1 MLNTGDDFMNNTNNL
16 NLDEPEQFL
25 FYRVPKEL
33 ITSPKYKYISA
44 EAKLLYSLLLNR
56 SSLSAKNSW
65 EDEKGQVYIYF
76 TIESVME
83 YMGCGHDKAGKLF
96 LELENAD
103 LIERR
108 RQGQG
113 KPIMIYVKNFISEIG
128 KSDVKKSEKPKSK
141 NLNSRGQDIGKTAC
155 SNTEKNNT
163 EISYTNLS
171 INADAIDKIKENI
184 SYDIII
190 EQQPE
195 NKTRIDELVCIISD
209 TLSSTK
215 NTIRISGNDIPKDDV
230 KSRLMM
236 IDDQHIFYVLD
247 CVYRNSGEIRNIKA
261 YLLSALYNA
270 PTTMDS
276 YYTAIVNRDLYAG
289 KAV

>member
-1 MLNTGDDFMNNTNNL
+1 MNNNNNL
-16 NLDEPEQFL
+16 NYEQSEQFS
-25 FYRVPKEL
+25 FFRVPKEL
-33 ITSPKYKYISA
+33 ITSPKYKDVSA
-44 EAKLLYSLLLNR
+44 EAKLLYSLLHDR
-56 SSLSAKNSW
+56 TSLSEKNNW

-76 TIESVME
+76 TVESVME
-83 YMGCGHDKAGKLF
+83 YLGCGHDKAGKLF

-103 LIERR
+103 LIDRR

-113 KPIMIYVKNFISEIG
+113 KPIKIYVKNFISDVY
-128 KSDVKKSEKPKSK
+128 KSDVKKFEKPTSRKR
-141 NLNSRGQDIGKTAC
+141 NSRGQDIGKTAC
-155 SNTEKNNT
+155 SNTEINNT

-171 INADAIDKIKENI
+171 INQDTTDEIDKKIKENI

-190 EQQPE
+190 QQPN
-195 NKTRIDELVCIISD
+195 NKNRIDELVCIISD

-215 NTIRISGNDIPKDDV
+215 NTIRISGNDIPKEDV

-236 IDDQHIFYVLD
+236 LDDQHIFYVLD
-247 CVYRNSGEIRNIKA
+247 CVDKNHGEIRNIKA

-276 YYTAIVNRDLYAG
+276 YYTALVNRDLYG
-289 KAV
+289 GTAV